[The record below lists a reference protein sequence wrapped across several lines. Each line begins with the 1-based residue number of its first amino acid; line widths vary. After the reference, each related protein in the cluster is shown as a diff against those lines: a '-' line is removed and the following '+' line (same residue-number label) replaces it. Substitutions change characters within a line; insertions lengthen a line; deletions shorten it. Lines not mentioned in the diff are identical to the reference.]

1 MKMKFLA
8 GMVILLAVMSCSP
21 KISKNIETAPKA
33 KYVFLFIGDGMGLA
47 HTALTE
53 AYLSAVDKQIGLH
66 RLQITGMPVAGLC
79 RTYCADSYIT
89 CSAASG
95 TAIASGEKTN
105 FGNIGLRPDGSNS
118 NSLAA
123 DCAAAGMKTGI
134 ITTVSID
141 HATPADFYAHSG
153 KRSDYYEIGKQ
164 LTESNIDFF
173 AGGGFKYPK
182 GRKGDQPDLYD
193 MAAQHGYR
201 VVRDSVDTRNFKTDG
216 KTILINPVL
225 MNDAEMPFAMDRDEM
240 GGYNMTN
247 LIEAAIS
254 QLYGPEGFFIMAEG
268 GLIDWAAHY
277 NDASGVVT
285 EVLDLDAAV
294 GVALDFYRKYPDETL
309 IIVTADHE
317 TGGMSLGYSPYEY
330 TLKPQNLALQKASA
344 WYIEL
349 KIRKIM
355 ADGASFE
362 KVLELLR
369 TDFFNEEFE
378 ISDTDLKLLKAAYD
392 YANKTITLSDTDE
405 KILYGGNHP
414 VAAAAAGIV
423 SRNAAVGFT
432 SYYHSGI
439 PVPVFSI
446 GVGSNLFE
454 GYIDNTDISKFI
466 KRAAGIENNNS
477 LK

>member
-1 MKMKFLA
+1 
-8 GMVILLAVMSCSP
+8 
-21 KISKNIETAPKA
+21 
-33 KYVFLFIGDGMGLA
+33 
-47 HTALTE
+47 
-53 AYLSAVDKQIGLH
+53 
-66 RLQITGMPVAGLC
+66 
-79 RTYCADSYIT
+79 
-89 CSAASG
+89 
-95 TAIASGEKTN
+95 
-105 FGNIGLRPDGSNS
+105 
-118 NSLAA
+118 
-123 DCAAAGMKTGI
+123 
-134 ITTVSID
+134 
-141 HATPADFYAHSG
+141 
-153 KRSDYYEIGKQ
+153 
-164 LTESNIDFF
+164 
-173 AGGGFKYPK
+173 
-182 GRKGDQPDLYD
+182 
-193 MAAQHGYR
+193 
-201 VVRDSVDTRNFKTDG
+201 
-216 KTILINPVL
+216 

-240 GGYNMTN
+240 GGYKMAN

-254 QLYGPEGFFIMAEG
+254 QLYGPEGFFIMAEA

-344 WYIEL
+344 WYIEP

-369 TDFFNEEFE
+369 TDFFNEDFE
-378 ISDTDLKLLKAAYD
+378 ISESYLKLLKAAYD
-392 YANKTITLSDTDE
+392 YANKIILLSDTEE

-446 GVGSNLFE
+446 GVGSHLFE
-454 GYIDNTDISKFI
+454 GYSDNTDISKFI
-466 KRAAGIENNNS
+466 KRAAGIQ
-477 LK
+477 